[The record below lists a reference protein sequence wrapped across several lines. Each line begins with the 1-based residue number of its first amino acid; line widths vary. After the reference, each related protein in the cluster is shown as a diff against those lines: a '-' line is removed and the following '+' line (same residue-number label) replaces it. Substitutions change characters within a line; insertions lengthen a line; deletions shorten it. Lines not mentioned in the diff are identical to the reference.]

1 MNPWHK
7 RANEFIREPSELLP
21 LVSPQPIKKFF
32 EYKKGRDRAE
42 LFDRLVVVVGTPG
55 SGKTTLA
62 RLLELRTLA
71 AMRDFEGHAD
81 VRDLLASLAQANVL
95 DKNISP
101 ALLALR
107 LPTGGQLRAIWDL
120 PYDSRLRHRLLR
132 SMIQAKAVLGW
143 LRSLEDVGVDLKEV
157 RILTSANAEAARE
170 AVDADDVAKFRER
183 ARAAEREIFSLI
195 GALVAPPE
203 AELGTRLSSMAYEPF
218 AILETIEVSEAWRGS
233 KLRLRPMIILDDAH
247 ELHPSQLEDVDL
259 WLRDREVKVA
269 RWVLT
274 RVDSLDLEDFRRVL
288 RDEEHA
294 APGTQPGRDRIRVL
308 LQDADDRDRAA
319 FKLVAEDV
327 AKRYLQPLPNF
338 SGRALSLKT
347 ILNAISDP
355 QLPDGDIKVLTNEN
369 AKLAEENR
377 LNPAQIAAME
387 EGYPAD
393 VKPDVKAAITQIM
406 LQRELRRTP
415 QRSLFGGGVVEEEP
429 VAQDAPKVK
438 RKVATGAELQLLHRF
453 DRPFYFGF
461 ERLADAANENIE
473 QFVTLAS
480 VLVDQLETQGIRG
493 RQLTLDAREQH
504 KAIRD
509 HASRLVA
516 QWDFPYAPQVRRLV
530 SYIAARCLDIT
541 LRPNAPLSD
550 GANAYGIP
558 ASDLSNLDPNDE
570 FSRVLRYA
578 LAYQAL
584 VLIEPYD
591 CKGSTWALFELG
603 GVAIIANGLTLSRG
617 GFAEGNLAQ
626 LRTASESTT

>member
-71 AMRDFEGHAD
+71 AMRDFEGNAD
-81 VRDLLASLAQANVL
+81 VRDLLASLAQANIL
-95 DKNISP
+95 DRDVAP
-101 ALLALR
+101 ALAALR

-120 PYDSRLRHRLLR
+120 PYDTRLRHRLLR

-143 LRSLEDVGVDLKEV
+143 LRSLEDVGINLNDV
-157 RILTSANAEAARE
+157 RIVTSVNAEAARE
-170 AVDADDVAKFRER
+170 AVDADDLVKFRER
-183 ARAAEREIFSLI
+183 ARAAERSIFNLI
-195 GALVAPPE
+195 SALVAPPE
-203 AELGTRLSSMAYEPF
+203 SELSSRLSSMAYEPF
-218 AILETIEVSEAWRGS
+218 AILESIEVSEAWRGN

-274 RVDSLDLEDFRRVL
+274 RVDSLELEDFRRVL

-308 LQDADDRDRAA
+308 LQDSEDRDRQA
-319 FKLVAEDV
+319 FKSIAEDV
-327 AKRYLQPLPNF
+327 ARRYLQPLPNF
-338 SGRALSLKT
+338 SGRALNLKV
-347 ILNAISDP
+347 ILNSVADP
-355 QLPDGDIKVLTNEN
+355 QLPDRDVKTLTAEN
-369 AKLAEENR
+369 AKLADENR
-377 LNPAQIAAME
+377 LSGAQIVAME
-387 EGYPAD
+387 EGYPTGT
-393 VKPDVKAAITQIM
+393 KPDVAAAITQIM

-415 QRSLFGGGVVEEEP
+415 QRTLFGAPTEEEP
-429 VAQDAPKVK
+429 VQDTPKVK

-453 DRPFYFGF
+453 DRPFYYGF
-461 ERLADAANENIE
+461 DRLADAANENIE

-493 RQLTLDAREQH
+493 KPLSLDAREQH

-509 HASRLVA
+509 HSKRLVA

-530 SYIAARCLDIT
+530 AYIAERCLDIT

-558 ASDLSNLDPNDE
+558 ASDLANLDPNDE

-603 GVAIIANGLTLSRG
+603 GVAIIAHGLTLSRG